1 MFNDFL
7 FYIYFAIL
15 ILFFS
20 VLVIISKN
28 PVHSIL
34 ALVLLFFNAA
44 GLLILLGVEFLGMLF
59 LVVYI
64 GAIAVLFLF
73 VIMMLNIKTTSINFL
88 MFDYFLLLLSNIF
101 LIIFFTS
108 NTNISFVNLNGL
120 FINLYFNPIIFWHTN
135 TIAFDNI
142 FVLGYVLY
150 TSYFYLFLLCGIIL
164 LISMLGAISLTL
176 HKRND
181 VKRQQIFKQVDNNF
195 NLSVTWR
202 L

>member
-1 MFNDFL
+1 MFNEFL
-7 FYIYFAIL
+7 FYIYFAIF

-59 LVVYI
+59 LIVYI

-73 VIMMLNIKTTSINFL
+73 VVMMLNIKTTTINFL
-88 MFDYFLLLLSNIF
+88 MFDYFLLLLFN
-101 LIIFFTS
+101 LIFFVFCTL
-108 NTNISFVNLNGL
+108 NINVNFLNLDGL
-120 FINLYFNPIIFWHTN
+120 FYNFYFNPIVLWHLN
-135 TIAFDNI
+135 VKLFDNI

-150 TSYFYLFLLCGIIL
+150 TFYFYLFLLCGIIL

-176 HKRND
+176 HRRND
-181 VKRQQIFKQVDNNF
+181 VKKQQIFKQVDSNF
-195 NLSVTWR
+195 NISVTWR
-202 L
+202 I